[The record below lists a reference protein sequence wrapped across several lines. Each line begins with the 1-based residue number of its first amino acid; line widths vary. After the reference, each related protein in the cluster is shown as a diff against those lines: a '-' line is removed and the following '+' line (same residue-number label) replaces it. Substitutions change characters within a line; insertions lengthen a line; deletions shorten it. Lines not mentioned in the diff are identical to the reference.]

1 MAPQV
6 FLIDGNSLVYRAFF
20 ALPESIATSKGEPTN
35 AIFGFASMLV
45 KLLTEYGSVPTLV
58 VWDAGWSGREQVYT
72 EYKAERRS
80 RPDLLREQWP
90 ALQPLVEAFG
100 YQNVRVDGFE
110 ADDVIATL
118 ATQAAQKGIDAT
130 IVTGDRDA
138 FQLIDGGVTVMATG
152 RGITDTKTYDRDA
165 VIERYGIPPELIP
178 DFYGLKGD
186 TSDNIPG
193 VPGIGDKTASQLL
206 NEYGDLEGVL
216 ANIDK
221 ISGAKRKENLTNHAD
236 DARVSKELATAIRDV
251 PLDIDLEQR
260 AAEAPD
266 RSSLREVFRRW
277 ELRDP
282 LRRLEEFMGAE
293 EAGAARQAETV
304 VEAKAVEV
312 PIAELAVLSGE
323 LATIAAARDT
333 DKAGNETGPL
343 RFAAYAGGEVLVG
356 EAETFTALSLAW
368 GNRPITAHD
377 FKSMA
382 PDEDPPPL
390 EHDTMVAAYLI
401 DPSRRNYELKE
412 LSDNAGL
419 TARVE
424 GADGLASA
432 AVITRSLAQRQR
444 ELMDEEGLTSLFRD
458 IELPLVDVLVEMER
472 AGIRLDVHKVY
483 EIAAKVEH
491 DAGLLEREIHELAG
505 EEFTIGSPQQL
516 SAILFDK
523 LELSKKRRGK
533 TGFSTDARVLAA
545 IRDEHEIIPKIE
557 RWRELTKLKSTYLD
571 ALPQLLD
578 ENERLHTTFNQTST
592 TTGRLSSTNP
602 NLQNIPIRTELGR
615 EIRACFIAA
624 EGTKLVS
631 ADYSQVELRILSHI
645 SGEQALREIFA
656 AGGDVHTETAA
667 TIFSVAPGAIDQGM
681 RSKAKMVNFGIIYGL
696 SPFGMADRLNIPQ
709 EEAAEFIDRYL
720 GRFPQVKEFID
731 QTIGQ
736 AAADGYVRTLLGR
749 IRRIPELHSSNYMTR
764 QLGERLAVNTV
775 IQGTA
780 ADIIKI
786 AMVRCHKALRD
797 SRTKLVLQI
806 HDELLFEAPDDEAGE
821 VAELVQREMAAALAM
836 DPPLAVDVGIGRN
849 WLEAK

>member
-1 MAPQV
+1 MAPQI

-20 ALPESIATSKGEPTN
+20 ALPDTIATSKGEPTN

-58 VWDAGWSGREQVYT
+58 IWDAGWSGREEVYT

-80 RPDLLREQWP
+80 RPDLLKEQWP
-90 ALQPLVEAFG
+90 ALHPLVEAFG
-100 YQNVRVDGFE
+100 YRNIRVDGFE

-118 ATQAAQKGIDAT
+118 ATQASEQGIDVT
-130 IVTGDRDA
+130 VVTGDRDA
-138 FQLIDGGVTVMATG
+138 FQLIDDHVRVMATG
-152 RGITDTKTYDRDA
+152 RGITDTKTYDRQA
-165 VIERYGIPPELIP
+165 VIDRYGIAPEAIP

-186 TSDNIPG
+186 SSDNIPG

-216 ANIDK
+216 SSIDK

-236 DARVSKELATAIRDV
+236 DARVSKQLATAIRDV
-251 PLDIDLEQR
+251 PVDIDLAEC
-260 AAEAPD
+260 AAQPPD
-266 RSSLREVFRRW
+266 RSELREVFRRW

-282 LRRLEEFMGAE
+282 LRRLEEFMGEE
-293 EAGAARQAETV
+293 EAGAARQVERV
-304 VEAKAVEV
+304 FEAKAAEV
-312 PIAELAVLSGE
+312 PVTELSRITGEAPTLAVEAVDPEEPTTLLLDGE
-323 LATIAAARDT
+323 LQ
-333 DKAGNETGPL
+333 
-343 RFAAYAGGEVLVG
+343 FAAYAGAEVLTG
-356 EAETFTALSLAW
+356 HAESREAIAMAW
-368 GNRPITAHD
+368 GDRPATAHD
-377 FKSMA
+377 WKSMGIRA
-382 PDEDPPPL
+382 PL
-390 EHDTMVAAYLI
+390 EHDTMVAGYLI

-412 LSDNAGL
+412 LAEDAGFSA
-419 TARVE
+419 TVD

-432 AVITRSLAQRQR
+432 AVVTRALAQHQR
-444 ELMDEEGLTSLFRD
+444 EVMDQEGLTRLFTD
-458 IELPLVDVLVEMER
+458 IELPLVDVLVEMEH
-472 AGIRLDVHKVY
+472 AGIRLDVHKIY
-483 EIAAKVEH
+483 EIAGKVEQ
-491 DAGLLEREIHELAG
+491 DAGNLEREIWSLCG

-516 SAILFDK
+516 STILFDK
-523 LELSKKRRGK
+523 LGLSKKRRGK

-545 IRDEHEIIPKIE
+545 IREEHEVIPKIE

-578 ENERLHTTFNQTST
+578 QNERLHTTFNQTAT
-592 TTGRLSSTNP
+592 ATGRLSSTNP

-624 EGTKLVS
+624 DGTRLVS

-645 SGEQALREIFA
+645 SGEQALRDIFA

-667 TIFSVAPGAIDQGM
+667 TIFSVAPGEIDPGM
-681 RSKAKMVNFGIIYGL
+681 RSKAKMVNFGIVYGL

-736 AAADGYVRTLLGR
+736 ATADGYVRTLLGR
-749 IRRIPELHSSNYMTR
+749 IRRIPELRSSNWQTR

-786 AMVRCHKALRD
+786 AMVRCHDALRD

-806 HDELLFEAPDDEAGE
+806 HDELLFEAPDDEAGD
-821 VAELVQREMAAALAM
+821 VAELVRREMAAAFEL
-836 DPPLAVDVGIGRN
+836 DPPLAVDVGVGGN